1 MYHSITIGT
10 KNTWDDWHLIPRTR
24 PLVNPPEVK
33 VSQVEIPGGDGSIDL
48 TSVLAGRPT
57 YKNRTGSWEFI
68 VENGFKEWSV
78 LYSEIMAYLHGQKL
92 TATLE
97 DDPNYFYEG
106 RFSVNNWKSDQH
118 YSTIVIDYD
127 VGPYKKEKGI
137 GDAWIWDTFNFET
150 GVIQT
155 SENVPCN
162 GSVAITITGGFD
174 PVVPIIIVSASGFKV
189 TFAGVQYNLTKGN
202 NYIPEIV
209 ITHGENTFLFTGNG
223 TVTVDYRGGIL

>member
-68 VENGFKEWSV
+68 VENGFKDWSV
-78 LYSEIMAYLHGQKL
+78 LFSEIMAYLHGRKL
-92 TATLE
+92 TAILE

-106 RFSVNNWKSDQH
+106 RFSVNSWKSDQH

-127 VGPYKKEKGI
+127 VGPYKKENDI
-137 GDAWIWDTFNFET
+137 GEAWIWDTFNFET

-155 SENVPCN
+155 SKNVPCN
-162 GSVAITITGGFD
+162 GSVAITINGGSD
-174 PVVPIIIVSASGFKV
+174 PVTPIIIVSASGFTV
-189 TFAGVQYNLTKGN
+189 TFNGVEYELTKGN
-202 NYIPEIV
+202 NYIQDIV
-209 ITHGENTFLFTGNG
+209 ITHGENTFVFSGNG

>member
-24 PLVNPPEVK
+24 PLVNPPSVK

-57 YKNRTGSWEFI
+57 YRNRTGSWEFI

-92 TATLE
+92 TAILE

-106 RFSVNNWKSDQH
+106 RFSVNSWKSDQH

-127 VGPYKKEKGI
+127 VGPYKKENDI
-137 GDAWIWDTFNFET
+137 GDAWVWDTFNFET
-150 GVIQT
+150 GVIQN
-155 SENVPCN
+155 SKNIPIN
-162 GSVAITITGGFD
+162 GNIAVTITGGSD
-174 PVVPIIIVSASGFKV
+174 PVIPVIITSNSG
-189 TFAGVQYNLTKGN
+189 
-202 NYIPEIV
+202 
-209 ITHGENTFLFTGNG
+209 
-223 TVTVDYRGGIL
+223 VTVDFNGVTYDQRQHTHKKFEEIYK